1 MKKITYLIF
10 SIVLLIVISGCSGY
24 KPIFASKNLQF
35 KISNYSIE
43 GNKILGNKIYSKLY
57 SLSKVQKDAQN
68 ARNLDLLIKMS
79 KDKNATSKDSAG
91 KILEYKITL
100 KTEVKVTDFIIGDEI
115 LNETFISSTTYK
127 VQDQHTDTVNLE
139 NTSIENLINKTYQEL
154 LIKFSENIVTK

>member
-35 KISNYSIE
+35 QISNYSIE

-68 ARNLDLLIKMS
+68 ARSLDLLIKVS